1 MYDEKSEME
10 SKQKARTKHNHKL
23 NVKTLRETAKFVL
36 MFVNRMINYFLAME
50 QRLYLSLLLIYKPH
64 TIATVFM
71 YDFF

>member
-10 SKQKARTKHNHKL
+10 SKQKARTGHNHKL

-50 QRLYLSLLLIYKPH
+50 QRL
-64 TIATVFM
+64 
-71 YDFF
+71 

>member
-10 SKQKARTKHNHKL
+10 SNRKARTKHNYKL

-50 QRLYLSLLLIYKPH
+50 QRLYLS
-64 TIATVFM
+64 
-71 YDFF
+71 